1 MRKVET
7 NLNKLETKK
16 GGFYETI
23 YIWKEYSA

>member
-1 MRKVET
+1 MRKDEM

-23 YIWKEYSA
+23 YIWKKHSA